1 MNFETLIQNL
11 QLTHNTLFTS
21 ASKAIN
27 TAMTIRN
34 WLYGYYIVEYEQN
47 GEDRAGYGDRL
58 IRSIEKRLKATGQ
71 KGMSFTNLNIYRQFY
86 LTYPQIGTALPH
98 SLNNLAI
105 IQAAPEQSLDGS
117 DNKIIQAVPEQSTV
131 TNEDPIRQAAPDEL
145 RVPDIK
151 AIQATCQTKGVE
163 PKPGLNPARL
173 LQTLSFTHIVELIK
187 IDDPLKRA
195 FYEIECVKGTW
206 STRELQRQIESLY
219 FERSGLS
226 KDKKKL
232 SEMVRL
238 QAVQLTPHDVINNP
252 FTIEFLGLN
261 DRALV
266 TESDL
271 EQALLDHLQEF
282 LLELGYGFCFEARQ
296 KRILIDGEY
305 YFIDL
310 VFYHRILKCHVLVD
324 LKIEKFKHS
333 HAGQLNAYLN
343 YYRNEVM
350 QEEDNSPV
358 GILLCTDKGETMA
371 KYATAGLEH
380 SVFVHKYQLVLPS
393 KEELEEYISKEISHE
408 S

>member
-1 MNFETLIQNL
+1 MNFENLIQNL
-11 QLTHNTLFTS
+11 RVTHDTLLDTV
-21 ASKAIN
+21 SKAVN
-27 TAMTIRN
+27 TAMTLRN
-34 WLYGYYIVEYEQN
+34 WLYGYYIVEYEQK

-58 IRSIEKRLKATGQ
+58 IRSIEKQLKDKGQ
-71 KGMSFTNLNIYRQFY
+71 KGISFTNLNIYRQFY
-86 LTYPQIGTALPH
+86 LTYPQIGAALPH
-98 SLNNLAI
+98 YLNKLAN
-105 IQAAPEQSLDGS
+105 IQAVTEQSSEGR
-117 DNKIIQAVPEQSTV
+117 DNKIIQAVPEQSQV
-131 TNEDPIRQAAPDEL
+131 TNKDPNHQAVHDEL
-145 RVPDIK
+145 RVLDII
-151 AIQATCQTKGVE
+151 AIQVSNQTKGAD
-163 PKPGLNPARL
+163 PKPGLNPVRL

-195 FYEIECVKGTW
+195 FYELECVKGTW

-252 FTIEFLGLN
+252 LTIEFLGLN
-261 DRALV
+261 DRKLV

-271 EQALLDHLQEF
+271 EQALLNHLQEF

-333 HAGQLNAYLN
+333 HAGQINAYLN
-343 YYRNEVM
+343 YYRNEEM
-350 QEEDNSPV
+350 QEGDNPPV

-380 SVFVHKYQLVLPS
+380 SIFVHKYQLALPS
-393 KEELEEYISKEISHE
+393 KEELEQYIAREMQ
-408 S
+408 